1 MDDRYNCNLPQ
12 NGDVKI
18 LIVDDDPIVLSVMES
33 IISGQGFPSE
43 TATNGQQALDRLH
56 KDKFSIVITDINM
69 PVMNGMELLCQV
81 KAKYPKVGVI
91 VITGY
96 SEDYS
101 YIDVINAG
109 AIDFM
114 TKPFSGPEL
123 LAKLRRVI
131 REQTLIHELEKRST
145 NDALTNLYN
154 RRYFNTKIVDEIHR
168 ATRQEYSIF
177 LSLIDI
183 DHFKGY
189 NDTLGHQAGDT
200 LLATLGHI
208 LKNYARR
215 GVDWAF
221 RYGGDEFAILISQT
235 TLAQAIKVN
244 ERILATYMEYD
255 FGDTSLS
262 CGVGEFKRNQNLTWQ
277 NNIQEFIRRVDES
290 LYEAKHAGRGRI
302 AWFE

>member
-1 MDDRYNCNLPQ
+1 MDNSDAWNLPH
-12 NGDVKI
+12 NKDVKI

-33 IISGQGFPSE
+33 IIVANGFPVA
-43 TATNGQQALDRLH
+43 TASNGQQALEILH
-56 KDKFSIVITDINM
+56 KDRFSIVITDINM
-69 PVMNGMELLCQV
+69 PVMNGMELLKHV
-81 KAKYPKVGVI
+81 NSDFPKVGVI
-91 VITGY
+91 MVTGY

-123 LAKLRRVI
+123 VAKLRRVI
-131 REQTLIHELEKRST
+131 REQTLMRELEERST

-154 RRYFNTKIVDEIHR
+154 RRYFDAKIVDEIHR
-168 ATRQEYSIF
+168 AIRQEYSIF
-177 LSLIDI
+177 LSFIDI
-183 DHFKGY
+183 DRFKGY

-200 LLATLGHI
+200 VLSTVGYI
-208 LKNYARR
+208 LKNCARR

-221 RYGGDEFAILISQT
+221 RYGGDEFAVLISQT
-235 TLAQAIKVN
+235 NLSQAIKIN

-262 CGVGEFKRNQNLTWQ
+262 CGLGEFRRNPNLTWQ
-277 NNIQEFIRRVDES
+277 DNIKDFIKRVDQA
-290 LYEAKHAGRGRI
+290 LYDAKKKGRGRI
-302 AWFE
+302 VWFE

>member
-1 MDDRYNCNLPQ
+1 MDDPYDCNLPQ
-12 NGDVKI
+12 NKDVKI
-18 LIVDDDPIVLSVMES
+18 LIVDDDPIVLAVIQS
-33 IISGQGFPSE
+33 IITAHGFP
-43 TATNGQQALDRLH
+43 TATASDGQQALEALH
-56 KDKFSIVITDINM
+56 KDRFSIVISDINM
-69 PVMNGMELLCQV
+69 PVMNGMELLRHV
-81 KAKYPKVGVI
+81 KAEFPKIGVI
-91 VITGY
+91 VVTGF

-101 YIDVINAG
+101 YVEVINAG
-109 AIDFM
+109 AIDFL
-114 TKPFSGPEL
+114 TKPFNGPEL
-123 LAKLRRVI
+123 LAKLQRVI
-131 REQTLIHELEKRST
+131 REQTLIRELEKRST

-168 ATRQEYSIF
+168 AIRQEYSIF
-177 LSLIDI
+177 LSFIDI
-183 DHFKGY
+183 DRFKGY

-200 LLATLGHI
+200 LLSTLGHI

-235 TLAQAIKVN
+235 TLAQAIKIN

-277 NNIQEFIRRVDES
+277 DNINDFVKRVDRA
-290 LYEAKHAGRGRI
+290 LYDAKHAGRGRI
-302 AWFE
+302 VWFE